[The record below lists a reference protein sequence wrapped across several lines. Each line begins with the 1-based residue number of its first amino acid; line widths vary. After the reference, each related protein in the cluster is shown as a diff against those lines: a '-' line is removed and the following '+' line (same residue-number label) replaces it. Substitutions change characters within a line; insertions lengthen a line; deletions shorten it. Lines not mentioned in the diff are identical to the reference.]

1 MTSVQLERV
10 QKMLTESQ
18 FRLFFRLSKMRDW
31 LGELYLEFILSQED
45 IEHIY
50 HSETNICKQTNKDR
64 DQRSPYLMR

>member
-1 MTSVQLERV
+1 MTPVQLERT
-10 QKMLTESQ
+10 QKMLTEPQ

-50 HSETNICKQTNKDR
+50 RSETNICHQTNKER
-64 DQRSPYLMR
+64 DQRSPYIML